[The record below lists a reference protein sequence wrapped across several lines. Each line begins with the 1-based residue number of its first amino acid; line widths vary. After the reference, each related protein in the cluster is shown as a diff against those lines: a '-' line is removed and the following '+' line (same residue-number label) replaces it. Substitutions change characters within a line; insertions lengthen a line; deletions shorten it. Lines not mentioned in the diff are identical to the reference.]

1 VASVRELWRRFRS
14 APDDRIAATTIAA
27 GALVAICATV
37 GLGLQFVAGDWVSS
51 FVTGNALGGARRQLL
66 LRTIALGAAG
76 GALAAIAAALWP
88 PRTAGLP
95 RLSRLARL
103 AAPLALMAV
112 VPPLLRSDWS
122 DALSLAALIGVVVVA
137 AQPLWRLHFDAYPL
151 WSGGPAR
158 ALPLP
163 ARRWIERARP
173 WAGRWAPALVIGAMA
188 VGFAAYIGFYAVR
201 KHHRF
206 ETFTWDLGQIDNV
219 FFNDLH
225 GNPFRCTP
233 LFREGNWSQLKD
245 HAQFVIYPLLPF
257 YALAPRAETLILIQ
271 AVMVAGGGVALYR
284 LAARRLARPVAV
296 TLVAAYYLY
305 PPLHGAVFFDIHMQV
320 VAIPLVL
327 AALDCFDAGRMRW
340 FAVFFALAL
349 SCREDIPIGTAVFG
363 LFLIVTGH
371 RPRHGMVIFG
381 VSAIYFVALRFF
393 IMGAGGESGHAAL
406 YAGLLADGQG
416 NFAAVVKTM
425 VTNPLF
431 TLKTMLT
438 ADKLRYMLQIL
449 APLAFLP
456 LRRRYLLLSLVPGAF
471 FTLLTTDYAPTTDI
485 AYQYSAHFVAY
496 IFPAAALA
504 LAAIAK
510 QPDGVAAQR
519 AAVATLIM
527 ATIIC
532 TVQWGAIPPRHNFRS
547 AYGVVNFSP
556 PTEQQKQWGKDAQD
570 LIASVPRAAIL
581 AVTDRELPHASNR
594 VECWNLSVGFAGS
607 DYILY
612 TTDHPAEAERQQVEA
627 AMRAGYTQVGARP
640 GLILL
645 KRPGAP

>member
-1 VASVRELWRRFRS
+1 MTV
-14 APDDRIAATTIAA
+14 AA
-27 GALVAICATV
+27 GALIAIGAAV

-51 FVTGNALGGARRQLL
+51 FVTDNALGGARRQVL
-66 LRTIALGAAG
+66 LRTLVLGGAG
-76 GALAAIAAALWP
+76 GAVVALATALWR
-88 PRTAGLP
+88 PRTAGP
-95 RLSRLARL
+95 HRLTMAARL
-103 AAPLALMAV
+103 AAPLALMIA

-122 DALSLAALIGVVVVA
+122 SDPLSLAALIGVVVAA
-137 AQPLWRLHFDAYPL
+137 AQPLWRLHFEAYPA
-151 WSGGPAR
+151 SPGGPGL
-158 ALPLP
+158 LPLR

-173 WAGRWAPALVIGAMA
+173 WAGRWAPLLVVGGMA
-188 VGFAAYIGFYAVR
+188 VAFAAYVGFYAVR

-257 YALAPRAETLILIQ
+257 YALAPRAETLILLQ

-284 LAARRLARPVAV
+284 IAARRLARPIAV

-371 RPRHGMVIFG
+371 RPRQGMVIFG
-381 VSAIYFVALRFF
+381 VSAIWFVALRFF
-393 IMGAGGESGHAAL
+393 IMGAGGESGHAGL

-416 NFAAVVKTM
+416 TFAAVVKTM

-438 ADKLRYMLQIL
+438 AEKLRYLLQIL

-456 LRRRYLLLSLVPGAF
+456 LRRRTLLLSLVPGAF
-471 FTLLTTDYAPTTDI
+471 FTLLTTNYPPTTDI

-532 TVQWGAIPPRHNFRS
+532 TAHWGAIPPRRNFRS
-547 AYGVVNFSP
+547 SYGVVNFSP
-556 PTEQQKQWGKDAQD
+556 PTEQQKRWGKDVQD
-570 LIASVPRAAIL
+570 LIASVPRSAIL

-594 VECWNLSVGFAGS
+594 VECWNLSVGFEGS

-612 TTDHPAEAERQQVEA
+612 TTDHLAEAERQQVA
-627 AMRAGYTQVGARP
+627 AAVRAGYAQVAERP